1 MSMDLQV
8 RYDVLLRENSRLRAQ
23 IEHLV
28 KELAGLRAPAPGI
41 IPKTFG
47 ASEAQD
53 RLNRT
58 LTADLNAPRCGDHV
72 LHRPSGERWMVA
84 YADADQDTIAWTGWP
99 DGRANLSDCEVV
111 YRCTDEEHRQ
121 AVEQWRAAQDSSRRT
136 NVLAR
141 YGYDTQVG
149 AAP

>member
-72 LHRPSGERWMVA
+72 LHKPSGETWVVA
-84 YADADQDTIAWTGWP
+84 YADGLRDEIAWAGWP

-121 AVEQWRAAQDSSRRT
+121 AVEAWRKATDSSRRT

-141 YGYDTQVG
+141 YDTQVG